1 MRYQNSKK
9 MQNEEVTIESFVGND
24 DVKIGYSDN
33 DIIIIDDIQ
42 KFVEFGAA
50 RLTMNGVAICTSG
63 KIHSTVNS
71 QIIEFGKNQV
81 AVFPKNT
88 VVTDFMISPDF
99 KLKAMFFTDNI
110 LQSFLHEKMN
120 IWNEIVYVHRSN
132 ILTLTDEDV
141 AFFEHF
147 YGMLK
152 MAIGRNMDN
161 PYRTE
166 IVQAFLRAAMLAAC
180 GVLKSMI
187 HSGLDSDNLSE
198 KNTSSKVY
206 FQKFL
211 DLLHTPGNHSR
222 SVDFYAKKLCISSK
236 YLLAVCKANS
246 GKTASKWI
254 TEAVLE
260 QIRHYLR
267 NTDLSIKQICEIM
280 DFPNPSFFGK
290 YVKEHLGVTPMEYR
304 NQ

>member
-1 MRYQNSKK
+1 MQYQNSKK

-50 RLTMNGVAICTSG
+50 RLTMNGVAICTAG

-180 GVLKSMI
+180 GVLKTSE
-187 HSGLDSDNLSE
+187 SD
-198 KNTSSKVY
+198 
-206 FQKFL
+206 
-211 DLLHTPGNHSR
+211 
-222 SVDFYAKKLCISSK
+222 
-236 YLLAVCKANS
+236 
-246 GKTASKWI
+246 
-254 TEAVLE
+254 
-260 QIRHYLR
+260 
-267 NTDLSIKQICEIM
+267 
-280 DFPNPSFFGK
+280 
-290 YVKEHLGVTPMEYR
+290 
-304 NQ
+304 